1 MIRRVFVWC
10 ALLAVALL
18 VSGCAVG
25 SISEAEQ
32 QSLAAAASAPA
43 TLQPGDKIRV
53 VVFGED
59 KLSGEYEL
67 DQAGQISVPLAGT
80 IRCKA

>member
-1 MIRRVFVWC
+1 MC
-10 ALLAVALL
+10 SALLAVALL
-18 VSGCAVG
+18 VSGCAG
-25 SISEAEQ
+25 GAISEAEQ

-67 DQAGQISVPLAGT
+67 DQAGQISVPLVGNH
-80 IRCKA
+80 